1 MIGYNAFR
9 LTTFCYN
16 LENTNKKQFFVSHI
30 NSNSLVNAVDNI
42 ENGDYLEKIN
52 GKEIK
57 SIKDIKLELDKMIK
71 KKSSLLIETT
81 SGMFYLE
88 YKEILVE
95 EQKMLNAGLQSYI
108 LNNIKK

>member
-1 MIGYNAFR
+1 
-9 LTTFCYN
+9 
-16 LENTNKKQFFVSHI
+16 
-30 NSNSLVNAVDNI
+30 
-42 ENGDYLEKIN
+42 
-52 GKEIK
+52 
-57 SIKDIKLELDKMIK
+57 MIK